1 MLIRQPNGQLQN
13 NTSMWKTTTDQ
24 TRTKPR
30 HENKGLQLIY
40 LKSKEKSKG
49 TKRVSVI
56 MGTQ

>member
-13 NTSMWKTTTDQ
+13 NTSTWKTTTDQ

-30 HENKGLQLIY
+30 QEIKALQLIY

-49 TKRVSVI
+49 TKGVSVI